1 MILYHF
7 IQAPTYNVFVITG
20 VNLVSFSDWEAID
33 EYEKREG
40 ETRGKPREK
49 VVDMNTMMNIVNTS
63 RQFTS

>member
-1 MILYHF
+1 MV
-7 IQAPTYNVFVITG
+7 T
-20 VNLVSFSDWEAID
+20 FSDWEAID
-33 EYEKREG
+33 EYEKQEG